1 MNANYRTMAAA
12 LTAALLGST
21 ALHAQGYDEVED
33 KTKNPSDVKIDIEI
47 DGGEGKAEA
56 EVKAGSKLDGNG
68 SISHSESKSV
78 SITSDGK
85 KTIRKTVTTRNGV
98 TAEKTEV
105 LDGDGNVLD
114 ESGDE
119 VHQQQ
124 GQTKLAAVWIGA
136 EVKAADP
143 ALREQLGLGCDEGVV
158 IRAIAND
165 GPVAKAGLKVNDIL
179 LKAGDQV
186 LAEEEDLRSELRNH
200 KAGDILEVEYMR
212 KGERA
217 NLTVIIEERGQ
228 EQQNDAGGA
237 DANVNQGG
245 NSIKLEIDGAAD
257 LDEALNDP
265 NVPEAIK
272 KQMKEIMEKMKNLQK

>member
-12 LTAALLGST
+12 LTAAILGST

-119 VHQQQ
+119 VS
-124 GQTKLAAVWIGA
+124 
-136 EVKAADP
+136 
-143 ALREQLGLGCDEGVV
+143 GLV
-158 IRAIAND
+158 
-165 GPVAKAGLKVNDIL
+165 
-179 LKAGDQV
+179 
-186 LAEEEDLRSELRNH
+186 LRSRRQIPHCASNSDLV
-200 KAGDILEVEYMR
+200 AT
-212 KGERA
+212 RA
-217 NLTVIIEERGQ
+217 WSFAPSPMTGQ
-228 EQQNDAGGA
+228 WPK
-237 DANVNQGG
+237 QG
-245 NSIKLEIDGAAD
+245 
-257 LDEALNDP
+257 
-265 NVPEAIK
+265 
-272 KQMKEIMEKMKNLQK
+272 